1 MSAEPDIWVVYDGE
15 CPFCSNYVRLVR
27 LRQAAGGASVQLVD
41 ARTDHPIVAEIR
53 DKGLDLDEGMALK
66 IGDRFYH
73 GSEVMHQ
80 IALLTGPVGAFN
92 RFNYWVFRNPRRA
105 ACLYPWLRAG
115 RNATLRLLGRKKL
128 SES

>member
-1 MSAEPDIWVVYDGE
+1 MNDRADIWVVYDGH

-27 LRQAAGGASVQLVD
+27 LRQALGSARVHLVD
-41 ARTDHPIVAEIR
+41 ARTDHPIVAEIEA
-53 DKGLDLDEGMALK
+53 KGLDLDEGMALK
-66 IGDRFYH
+66 IGERLYH

-92 RFNYWVFRNPRRA
+92 RFNYWVFQNPRRA
-105 ACLYPWLRAG
+105 ACLYPWLRAC
-115 RNATLRLLGRKKL
+115 RNATLRLLGRRKL